1 MTEAENVV
9 KEDYSP
15 REIHQFCHWIGK
27 KRPLGRPLWL
37 KISVPEIDRERM
49 LSKNDQ
55 GRKNA
60 ALLQGVFAS
69 S

>member
-1 MTEAENVV
+1 MTKAENVV
-9 KEDYSP
+9 KEAYSP
-15 REIHQFCHWIGK
+15 REIHQLCPSIGK
-27 KRPLGRPLWL
+27 KRPLGRPFWF
-37 KISVPEIDRERM
+37 KISVPGIDRERM

-55 GRKNA
+55 VRKNA